1 MRKSAVSAG
10 EPSLS
15 PKGVGINREGVS
27 LNSTSRVL
35 VGRSVVSVGEPS
47 LSPEDREGFCPSEK
61 YVSRTCEKV
70 GRLCGRAEPEELLKS
85 LRGTP
90 RQSATSFSTPNRVL
104 RPVAHRLRSVQQQTL
119 LFGAW
124 TSPKPPY
131 SRRG

>member
-47 LSPEDREGFCPSEK
+47 LSPEDREGFVP
-61 YVSRTCEKV
+61 
-70 GRLCGRAEPEELLKS
+70 LKS
-85 LRGTP
+85 
-90 RQSATSFSTPNRVL
+90 TSRVL
-104 RPVAHRLRSVQQQTL
+104 VKRSVVSVGEPSLRSC
-119 LFGAW
+119 
-124 TSPKPPY
+124 
-131 SRRG
+131 